1 MQSCCIEQG
10 TICNHLGRNMMEDNV
25 RKGMCI
31 YTYNRVTL
39 LYRILQHFKST
50 IMKIKKKKNLPEFI
64 LWPFNNFYPL
74 KGPRTQVGNRTQDY
88 SVLVYPYSSY
98 LCISF
103 LPHQKSCFSMTSH
116 YYHSPVS
123 HYTVLK

>member
-31 YTYNRVTL
+31 YIYTYNRVTL

-50 IMKIKKKKNLPEFI
+50 IIKIKKKKTFLNL
-64 LWPFNNFYPL
+64 
-74 KGPRTQVGNRTQDY
+74 
-88 SVLVYPYSSY
+88 SSG
-98 LCISF
+98 L
-103 LPHQKSCFSMTSH
+103 LTTSIH
-116 YYHSPVS
+116 
-123 HYTVLK
+123 